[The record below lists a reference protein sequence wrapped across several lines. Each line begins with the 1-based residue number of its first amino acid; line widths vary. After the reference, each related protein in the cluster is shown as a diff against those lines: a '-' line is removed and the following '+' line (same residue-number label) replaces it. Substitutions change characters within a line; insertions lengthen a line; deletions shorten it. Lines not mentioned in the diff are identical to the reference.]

1 MKKKRRTGH
10 SSTQLSSMVENIS
23 ILYVYRSKPTP
34 CNVNLTQREGA
45 NSWACIPS
53 GEPGLHHQLPKI
65 HSRTFKEDR
74 ISWFLGDS
82 TTMEIKLPFY
92 ACQTNSGMHRTT
104 GLVGETPDQMERVMF
119 DLTKTI
125 TSDRDRCI
133 NHRLGS
139 YMQGSPNRGT
149 LVRDRESLAHK
160 LPRTSSSNIA
170 VKCFARDKE
179 NIMILLRMDNTTA
192 I

>member
-1 MKKKRRTGH
+1 M
-10 SSTQLSSMVENIS
+10 S
-23 ILYVYRSKPTP
+23 ILLKEREQTAGLVFLLENLGSIINYPKSILKPSK
-34 CNVNLTQREGA
+34 
-45 NSWACIPS
+45 
-53 GEPGLHHQLPKI
+53 KI
-65 HSRTFKEDR
+65 EFHG
-74 ISWFLGDS
+74 FLVDS

-92 ACQTNSGMHRTT
+92 ACQTNSGMHRRT
-104 GLVGETPDQMERVMF
+104 GLVGETPDQMERVMS

-139 YMQGSPNRGT
+139 YMRGSPDRGT

-160 LPRTSSSNIA
+160 LPRTSSSNNA